1 MFLPSLIGAVFEF
14 ITLELPLNVTAA
26 RLSKRIA
33 PPLRCDERRKKDK
46 EKSKDMFLLV
56 QIDFQIC

>member
-1 MFLPSLIGAVFEF
+1 MFLPSLLGAVFEF

-33 PPLRCDERRKKDK
+33 PPLRCDERKKKRQGK
-46 EKSKDMFLLV
+46 EQRYVFVSTN
-56 QIDFQIC
+56 